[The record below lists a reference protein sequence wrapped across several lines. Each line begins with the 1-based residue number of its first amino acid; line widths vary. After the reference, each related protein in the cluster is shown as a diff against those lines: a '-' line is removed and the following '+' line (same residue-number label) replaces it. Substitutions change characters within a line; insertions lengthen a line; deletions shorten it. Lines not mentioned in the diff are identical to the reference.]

1 MGGYDKCRFQ
11 HFTTNVVRNSSHLPH
26 FYEIFFLPPVGRRI
40 ANDLNW
46 MEPLKI
52 PSPSLT
58 DLTDPVN
65 SIKAKMQVGML
76 RKQLDAQEYEAAAI
90 MSMLEGKGQNLD
102 IRV

>member
-1 MGGYDKCRFQ
+1 
-11 HFTTNVVRNSSHLPH
+11 
-26 FYEIFFLPPVGRRI
+26 
-40 ANDLNW
+40 
-46 MEPLKI
+46 MELIKI

-65 SIKAKMQVGML
+65 SIKTKLQVGML
-76 RKQLDAQEYEAAAI
+76 RKQLDAQENEAGAI